1 MPDGPDDPHRPL
13 LDDALGRLVRP
24 YTVSDGRTEPT
35 CAFDLMTMVVATDT
49 ALRTHLGLDHAQVLD
64 LCRTPVTVAEISGH
78 TRMPATVIKVL
89 LSDLVE
95 RGAVV
100 TRRFNTETR
109 GSYSPPDLDLLEALR
124 DGLLKRL

>member
-1 MPDGPDDPHRPL
+1 MPDDPGDPDRPL
-13 LDDALGRLVRP
+13 LDDAVGRMVRP
-24 YTVSDGRTEPT
+24 YTVSEGRTKPT
-35 CAFDLMTMVVATDT
+35 CHFDLMTMVVATGT
-49 ALRTHLGLDHAQVLD
+49 RLPGNLGLDHSHVLQ
-64 LCRTPVTVAEISGH
+64 LCRTPVTVAEIAGL

-100 TRRFNTETR
+100 TRPFNLAVQ
-109 GSYSPPDLDLLEALR
+109 GSCAAPDLDLLEALR

>member
-1 MPDGPDDPHRPL
+1 MPDDPDDPHRPL

-35 CAFDLMTMVVATDT
+35 CQFDLMTMVVATGT
-49 ALRTHLGLDHAQVLD
+49 GLRPNLGLDHAHVLD
-64 LCRTPVTVAEISGH
+64 LCRTPVTVAEIAGH
-78 TRMPATVIKVL
+78 TRMPATVTKVL
-89 LSDLVE
+89 LSDLME

-100 TRRFNTETR
+100 TRRFNTGPG
-109 GSYSPPDLDLLEALR
+109 GSYSPPDIELLEALR

>member
-1 MPDGPDDPHRPL
+1 MPEAPGDPVTPL
-13 LDDALGRLVRP
+13 LDDAVGRMVRP
-24 YTVSDGRTEPT
+24 YTVSEGRTKPT
-35 CAFDLMTMVVATDT
+35 CHFDLMTMVVATGT
-49 ALRTHLGLDHAQVLD
+49 TSRRNLGLDHTHVLE
-64 LCRTPVTVAEISGH
+64 LCRTPVTVAEIAGL

-100 TRRFNTETR
+100 TRPFDLATQAA
-109 GSYSPPDLDLLEALR
+109 SAAPDLELLEALR

>member
-1 MPDGPDDPHRPL
+1 MPHAPGDPERPL
-13 LDDALGRLVRP
+13 LDDAVGRLVRP
-24 YTVSDGRTEPT
+24 YTVSEGRTAPT
-35 CAFDLMTMVVATDT
+35 HHFDLMTMVVATGS
-49 ALRTHLGLDHAQVLD
+49 ALRSNLGLDHTRVLD
-64 LCRTPVTVAEISGH
+64 LCRIPVTVAEIAGL

-100 TRRFNTETR
+100 TRPFNLASQ
-109 GSYSPPDLDLLEALR
+109 GASSAPDLDLLEALR

>member
-1 MPDGPDDPHRPL
+1 MPDATVDPDRPL
-13 LDDALGRLVRP
+13 LDDAVGRLVRP
-24 YTVSDGRTEPT
+24 YTVSEGRTEP
-35 CAFDLMTMVVATDT
+35 AHHFNLMTMVVATGT
-49 ALRTHLGLDHAQVLD
+49 TLRSNLGLDHTQVLD
-64 LCRTPVTVAEISGH
+64 LCRAPVTVAEIAGL

-100 TRRFNTETR
+100 ARPYNLAMQ
-109 GSYSPPDLDLLEALR
+109 GSTAPDLDLLEALR

>member
-1 MPDGPDDPHRPL
+1 MPDDPDDPHRPL

-24 YTVSDGRTEPT
+24 YTVSDGRTRPT
-35 CAFDLMTMVVATDT
+35 CQFDLMTMVVATGT
-49 ALRTHLGLDHAQVLD
+49 VPRTNLGLDHGHVLD
-64 LCRTPVTVAEISGH
+64 LCRTPVTVAEIAGH

-100 TRRFNTETR
+100 TRRFDMGTR

>member
-1 MPDGPDDPHRPL
+1 MPDDPGDPDAPL
-13 LDDALGRLVRP
+13 LDDAVGRMVRP
-24 YTVSDGRTEPT
+24 YTVCEGRTRPT
-35 CAFDLMTMVVATDT
+35 CHFDLMTMVVATGAT
-49 ALRTHLGLDHAQVLD
+49 LRGVLGLDHTHVLE
-64 LCRTPVTVAEISGH
+64 LCRTPVTVAEIAGR

-100 TRRFNTETR
+100 TRPFDLANQ
-109 GSYSPPDLDLLEALR
+109 GSDSAPGLDLLEALR

>member
-1 MPDGPDDPHRPL
+1 MPDDPGDPDRPL
-13 LDDALGRLVRP
+13 LDDAVGRMVRP
-24 YTVSDGRTEPT
+24 YTVSEGRTRPT
-35 CAFDLMTMVVATDT
+35 CHFDLMTMVVATGAT
-49 ALRTHLGLDHAQVLD
+49 PRSNLGLDHTHVLE
-64 LCRTPVTVAEISGH
+64 LCRRPVTVAEIAGL

-100 TRRFNTETR
+100 TRPFDPANK
-109 GSYSPPDLDLLEALR
+109 GSSPAPDLDLLEALR

>member
-1 MPDGPDDPHRPL
+1 MADAPDGPL
-13 LDDALGRLVRP
+13 LDEAAGRLVRP

-35 CAFDLMTMVVATDT
+35 CHFDLMTMVAATGT
-49 ALRTHLGLDHAQVLD
+49 ALRGTLGLDHAHVLE
-64 LCRTPVTVAEISGH
+64 LCRTPVTVAEIAAH

-89 LSDLVE
+89 LSDLLE

-100 TRRFNTETR
+100 IRPFSMAPGGPRPT
-109 GSYSPPDLDLLEALR
+109 PDLELLEALR